1 MLSTLEILMSKTR
14 SPRTITTEYF
24 ATKRATLPVK
34 ITRSSTPVRA
44 IQHALR
50 HLIAYEY
57 GVVKHVVISTRSG
70 HVVAVIT
77 STTTG
82 WSINT

>member
-1 MLSTLEILMSKTR
+1 MSKHR
-14 SPRTITTEYF
+14 SPRTILTEYF

-50 HLIAYEY
+50 HLIQREY
-57 GVVKHVVISTRSG
+57 GAVQIVVISTPSG
-70 HVVAVIT
+70 KVVARIIH
-77 STTTG
+77 STNG
-82 WSINT
+82 WNIHA

>member
-1 MLSTLEILMSKTR
+1 MSKTR
-14 SPRTITTEYF
+14 SPRTIMTEYF

-50 HLIAYEY
+50 HLLAREY
-57 GVVKHVVISTRSG
+57 GAVQVVVISTPTG
-70 HVVAVIT
+70 KVVARIIH
-77 STTTG
+77 
-82 WSINT
+82 SINGWIIHA